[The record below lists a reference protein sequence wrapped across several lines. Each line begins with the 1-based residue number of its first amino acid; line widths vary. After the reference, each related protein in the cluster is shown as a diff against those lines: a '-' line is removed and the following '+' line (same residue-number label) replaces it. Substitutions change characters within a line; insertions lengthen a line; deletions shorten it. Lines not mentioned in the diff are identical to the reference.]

1 MNEQIRASIDR
12 YVEVMTAGDKE
23 GYLAAFAEGAT
34 VEDPVGAGTRRG
46 HEEIAEFFDL
56 VRSLA
61 DRVTLVL
68 TGPVRVAGSEA
79 AFPMQAISEM
89 GDQRMVVDIIDVM
102 TFDEDGKITS
112 MRAFWD
118 PAEMRSYDG

>member
-1 MNEQIRASIDR
+1 MKEQIRASIDR
-12 YVEVMTAGDKE
+12 YLEVMTVGDKE
-23 GYLAAFAEGAT
+23 GYLATFAEGAT
-34 VEDPVGAGTRRG
+34 VEDPVGSGTRHG

-61 DRVTLVL
+61 DRITLVL

-102 TFDEDGKITS
+102 TFDEEAKITS

-118 PAEMRSYDG
+118 PAEMRPYDE